1 MLILGPTSEASIKAK
16 IAMARAAGW
25 SDGDILRV
33 ALANV
38 YGATRRRELV
48 VEWGKYLGIETNAAL
63 QLARR
68 ELLIPTAARPASKK
82 DA

>member
-68 ELLIPTAARPASKK
+68 ELLIPPAARPASKK